1 MSTMYS
7 YSSIE
12 RDILPEFKMKLSKS
26 EDGNDVKNLFSQ
38 TIYNMLKKVFEDN
51 KALNVNDVKFEPELE
66 HYFSITNPDIMS
78 HEVYEKSDLKNIIMR
93 FANTSYDRYVHLKKH
108 NEKTNLKIRN

>member
-1 MSTMYS
+1 LKALKKAKKLRRRYKMSTMYS

-12 RDILPEFKMKLSKS
+12 RDILPEFRMKLSKS

-66 HYFSITNPDIMS
+66 HYFSITMI
-78 HEVYEKSDLKNIIMR
+78 
-93 FANTSYDRYVHLKKH
+93 H
-108 NEKTNLKIRN
+108 NVQQ